1 MYALKVEQGVQVLD
15 FEKKILLLGDGS
27 VGKTSLVRKFVI
39 DKFDDKYIVTI
50 GTKTSRKQMT
60 FEFADQDT
68 KINLQLAIWDILG
81 QKEGFSRAHQVYFK
95 GAESFILVFDRTNR
109 GSFEHLPDWLKSL
122 RELCGPIPGVLAA
135 NKSDLEGQFKVS
147 DEEQQA
153 WATASDLTFMPTSAK
168 TGFNVEESFRVVGGF
183 LCERILAKYAGG
195 GSAPSGGSA
204 AGGAERKKGLFG
216 RR

>member
-1 MYALKVEQGVQVLD
+1 MYAPKVRWGVQVLD

-60 FEFADQDT
+60 FEFPEQET

-109 GSFEHLPDWLKSL
+109 GSFDHLPEWLEAL
-122 RELCGPIPGVLAA
+122 RNLCGPIPGVLAG
-135 NKSDLEGQFKVS
+135 NKSDLADQFKVTE
-147 DEEQQA
+147 EEQGA
-153 WATASDLTFMPTSAK
+153 WAQANNLTFMATSAK
-168 TGFNVEESFRVVGGF
+168 TGFNVEESFHIVGDF
-183 LCERILAKYAGG
+183 LCQTILAKYGRGGAGT
-195 GSAPSGGSA
+195 SGGDA
-204 AGGAERKKGLFG
+204 PRKGIFG
-216 RR
+216 RK